1 MEKVIHVHLHRVR
14 PVRPSAPKR
23 ARTHDCTC
31 QKDRRAK
38 DAKARAKDGPFAP
51 AGMEWCS
58 RCNGTGEVGGKE
70 CPRCQGSGL
79 VEETGDSKWPR
90 DKAAQDA
97 LDQENARELSGLAK
111 HEWNKLSPAKRAEWI
126 QKFAKHKG
134 RTDAKPKDGA
144 VSEGV
149 KQLVTALQKAG
160 RTPEF
165 IEQQVKAYLAESKR
179 LGGTD
184 SKRSKDAA
192 FGEGDEVFINPR
204 YGGGTGRVV
213 EASPSGH
220 FFVVRTRKGSMSFH
234 ESDISEDPFPGQ
246 REEDAAP
253 RRGKGRTD
261 AKPKDEATHPAM
273 QTSSEV
279 QKIVNE
285 IKAYKPQIEAAR
297 GSERAK
303 QLRRQQ
309 AALVSHLQEHFRT
322 SLARSEWVAN

>member
-14 PVRPSAPKR
+14 PPSAPKR

-38 DAKARAKDGPFAP
+38 DGSFAP

-97 LDQENARELSGLAK
+97 LDQENARELSGLEK

-134 RTDAKPKDGA
+134 RTDAKPKDA
-144 VSEGV
+144 
-149 KQLVTALQKAG
+149 
-160 RTPEF
+160 
-165 IEQQVKAYLAESKR
+165 KR
-179 LGGTD
+179 G
-184 SKRSKDAA
+184 KDAA
-192 FGEGDEVFINPR
+192 FKSPQEALQN
-204 YGGGTGRVV
+204 V
-213 EASPSGH
+213 EAAIRGVRSNLRGAPPVYLSDFMQYANQAKSLYKKGDMSGGEAAM
-220 FFVVRTRKGSMSFH
+220 VNASKAYQAGIK
-234 ESDISEDPFPGQ
+234 ESRNGD
-246 REEDAAP
+246 R
-253 RRGKGRTD
+253 
-261 AKPKDEATHPAM
+261 KPKDEATHPAM
-273 QTSSEV
+273 QTSGEV

>member
-38 DAKARAKDGPFAP
+38 DEAVKCWTCGERFPEGTTVYPLHQTASGKKCPMSGKKVETSDAKARAKDGPFAP

-134 RTDAKPKDGA
+134 RTDAKPKD
-144 VSEGV
+144 
-149 KQLVTALQKAG
+149 
-160 RTPEF
+160 
-165 IEQQVKAYLAESKR
+165 
-179 LGGTD
+179 
-184 SKRSKDAA
+184 
-192 FGEGDEVFINPR
+192 
-204 YGGGTGRVV
+204 
-213 EASPSGH
+213 
-220 FFVVRTRKGSMSFH
+220 
-234 ESDISEDPFPGQ
+234 
-246 REEDAAP
+246 
-253 RRGKGRTD
+253 
-261 AKPKDEATHPAM
+261 EATHPAM